1 LQAASTIM
9 AAERPSKTA
18 LLVIDIQ
25 EGFKNTSHWGPS
37 RSNPKFEG
45 NASSLITS
53 YRSLIKSNSTSS
65 DSRHKLIHI
74 AHSSLLPDSPLHP
87 TQPGFAF
94 QSFAAP
100 LEGELVITKHVNSG
114 FIGTDLEKVLRTHF
128 GGQPGLLF
136 IIGLTTDHCVSTTTR
151 MAGNLRVCD
160 GEDGTKGEVFLVTD
174 ATAAWKKGEGNEW
187 FEAEIV
193 HSVNVESLREFA
205 TITKT
210 EQVLGIWKG
219 WQKE

>member
-1 LQAASTIM
+1 M
-9 AAERPSKTA
+9 ATKRLTKTA
-18 LLVIDIQ
+18 LLIIDVQ

-37 RSNPKFEG
+37 RSNPKFES

-65 DSRHKLIHI
+65 AIHHKIIHI
-74 AHSSLLPDSPLHP
+74 AHSSLLLDSPLHP
-87 TQPGFAF
+87 SQPGFAF
-94 QSFAAP
+94 QAFAAP

-114 FIGTDLEKVLRTHF
+114 FIGTDLEKVLRAHF
-128 GGQPGLLF
+128 GGHPGMLF

-151 MAGNLRVCD
+151 MAGNLKVCD
-160 GEDGTKGEVFLVTD
+160 GEDGTKGEVFLIAD
-174 ATAAWKKGEGNEW
+174 ATAAWKKGEGSEW

-205 TITKT
+205 TIVKT
-210 EQVLGIWKG
+210 EDALGIWNG
-219 WQKE
+219 CQKE